1 MRTPRTLVPI
11 PPKVAAEIDKI
22 AGHGHR
28 TEFIVD
34 LLEREIR
41 RREQL
46 AALEDTAG
54 AWRDEDHPELADGS
68 EAWVR
73 QMRQESEARFRRL
86 QDQKESA

>member
-11 PPKVAAEIDKI
+11 PPKVVAGIDKI

-28 TEFIVD
+28 TEFIVE

-46 AALEDTAG
+46 AALQDA
-54 AWRDEDHPELADGS
+54 ASSWKDEEHPELANGA

-73 QMRQESEARFRRL
+73 QMRQKSEARFRRL
-86 QDQKESA
+86 QDQRESE